1 VNTYDLIFKALSDPT
16 RRIIFE
22 RLMMLPRSVTEI
34 ARDLP
39 VSRPAVSQ
47 HLQILKGAGLVKV
60 TSTGTSHEYTID
72 SRGVQQLREYTE
84 QFWDQALDAFKNY
97 IELSNPEEQEDG
109 KN

>member
-1 VNTYDLIFKALSDPT
+1 
-16 RRIIFE
+16 
-22 RLMMLPRSVTEI
+22 
-34 ARDLP
+34 
-39 VSRPAVSQ
+39 
-47 HLQILKGAGLVKV
+47 V

-109 KN
+109 KNQS